1 MSKVISNSLV
11 KQLKPMGKQYDVR
24 DSTLKGFMARVNKDG
39 SVSYVCEYKRGR
51 RITIGNAAVMSSAQ
65 ARAKAKEIIGNAAQ
79 GIDPIARRGLT
90 KPKTLQE
97 FIDYQYEPW
106 ALLNIKT
113 GEKTV
118 RNIKRCFY
126 DSFGK
131 KDLKDIN
138 IYGIEN
144 LRNQRLKSG
153 ISKATINR
161 DLTTLKAALSK
172 AVEWEL
178 IEEHPLRK
186 LKPLKLDSDPMVRYL
201 SKTEERLL
209 RNALDVR
216 EEQIIKERVSANY
229 WRESRGYEKFSDNRK
244 ILTVF
249 GSMEL
254 PHKNVLFQAAA
265 FSKLYSTS

>member
-11 KQLKPMGKQYDVR
+11 KQLKPKDKQYDVR

-51 RITIGNAAVMSSAQ
+51 RITIGNAAVMFSAQ

-186 LKPLKLDSDPMVRYL
+186 LKPLKPQFDLRI
-201 SKTEERLL
+201 RLT
-209 RNALDVR
+209 N
-216 EEQIIKERVSANY
+216 
-229 WRESRGYEKFSDNRK
+229 
-244 ILTVF
+244 
-249 GSMEL
+249 
-254 PHKNVLFQAAA
+254 
-265 FSKLYSTS
+265 